1 MGTKFTEQKASVQ
14 WGTLAAVIAF
24 LTGGFGTIALWA
36 ADSKIDEKYAT
47 DEDLKAVQEQ
57 VVSQVEVITTTVQ
70 ANTRT
75 VQATASSVDG
85 LTLVVLDL
93 RIRDLDEELV
103 KLERSKRNSPNDWG
117 ERDELNLRDREKAV
131 ADLKIQRDRIFT
143 RILEASE

>member
-1 MGTKFTEQKASVQ
+1 MMAKFTELSQGIQ
-14 WGTLAAVIAF
+14 WSSLAGIVAF
-24 LTGGFGTIALWA
+24 LTGAFGSIMLWA

-47 DEDLKAVQEQ
+47 DEDLKMVQEQ
-57 VVSQVEVITTTVQ
+57 VVAQVEVITRTVQ
-70 ANTRT
+70 QNTRT